1 MNRFLALLCLLC
13 CNTSLWAAKVDTVNT
28 YSPSMK
34 KQIKAVVVLP
44 DTYNQQENFP
54 VVYLL
59 HGYGGN
65 YSNFI
70 NKIPAIREAADQYHM
85 ILVCADGNVSSW
97 YLDSPQDSSWKYET
111 YISKELVEWIDGHYK
126 TKKDRSARAIT
137 GLSMGGHG
145 ALSMAIKHQQVFGAA
160 GSMSGGVDFRPFPEN
175 WDLSKRLGP
184 YASYPER
191 WKENCVIEM
200 VHLLSKDKLAL
211 IFDCGKDDFFYP
223 VNKALHEKL
232 TYYNIPH
239 DFISRPGNH
248 NWAYWSNSIAYQLL
262 YFSKFFATKPL
273 VN

>member
-97 YLDSPQDSSWKYET
+97 YLDSPQDS
-111 YISKELVEWIDGHYK
+111 
-126 TKKDRSARAIT
+126 
-137 GLSMGGHG
+137 
-145 ALSMAIKHQQVFGAA
+145 
-160 GSMSGGVDFRPFPEN
+160 
-175 WDLSKRLGP
+175 
-184 YASYPER
+184 
-191 WKENCVIEM
+191 
-200 VHLLSKDKLAL
+200 
-211 IFDCGKDDFFYP
+211 
-223 VNKALHEKL
+223 
-232 TYYNIPH
+232 
-239 DFISRPGNH
+239 
-248 NWAYWSNSIAYQLL
+248 
-262 YFSKFFATKPL
+262 
-273 VN
+273 